1 VRLLVTGAG
10 GMLGRAVVERATSL
24 GLDVHGATRAELD
37 VTDAETV
44 QRVMREVGPA
54 AVVHCA
60 AYTDVDGAESEW
72 GLAEA
77 VNARGA
83 GNVAS
88 AAERVGAR
96 IVHVSTDYVFDGSKR
111 VPWVESDPV
120 APLGVYG
127 DTKLAG
133 EELVAAANPAHA
145 IVRTSWLFGT
155 GGRNFVDTMLALGAQ
170 RDEVSVVTDQVG
182 CPTWTG
188 HLAGAL
194 VELAE
199 RPEETGILHVA
210 GAGQCS
216 WNEFALEIFERAG
229 IECRVLPAT
238 SEQFVRPARRPAYS
252 VLGSE
257 RRDPVA
263 LPAWGQGLAE
273 YLATTGGGLVHR
285 PAGAA
290 GGVH

>member
-1 VRLLVTGAG
+1 MKLLVTGAG
-10 GMLGRAVVERATSL
+10 GMLGRAVVDCAVRL
-24 GLDVHGATRAELD
+24 GHDVHPATRADLD
-37 VTDAETV
+37 VTDAGAA
-44 QRVMREVGPA
+44 QRVLRELRPA
-54 AVVHCA
+54 VVVHCA

-83 GNVAS
+83 GHVA
-88 AAERVGAR
+88 AAAQAVGAR

-111 VPWVESDPV
+111 EPWVESDPV

-133 EELVAAANPAHA
+133 EQLVAAANPDHA
-145 IVRTSWLFGT
+145 IVRTAWLFGT

-170 RDEVSVVTDQVG
+170 REEVPVVTDQVG

-199 RPEETGILHVA
+199 RPDERGILHAA

-216 WNEFALEIFERAG
+216 WNELALEIFERAG
-229 IECRVLPAT
+229 IDCRVLPAT

-257 RRDPVA
+257 RRDPVVLA
-263 LPAWGQGLAE
+263 PWQRGLAE
-273 YLATTGGGLVHR
+273 YLTARV
-285 PAGAA
+285 A
-290 GGVH
+290 VS